1 MNWQDVAKA
10 APTGLKLLGSAL
22 AMTGVG
28 APIGALVGG
37 LGAIIGHAIGQEPT
51 PDNVA
56 AAFADPALQA
66 KLMELQ
72 ETNRADLQKMLIT
85 RDIAAMT
92 EEGRE
97 QAAILADKQ
106 SARLR
111 DTALINAGKTNV
123 RADLMLAGAYI
134 SVVVIVIALVIGHI
148 DAGSAIFALL
158 LMLATK
164 FAGNI
169 GTAFDFEYG
178 SSRGSIDKTAMMASQ
193 ANDTATKL
201 TAAALD
207 APKPAVDKIMV
218 IK

>member
-1 MNWQDVAKA
+1 MNWQDVEKA
-10 APTGLKLLGSAL
+10 APASLKLLGSAL

-56 AAFADPALQA
+56 AAIADPAMQA
-66 KLMELQ
+66 KLLELQ

-92 EEGRE
+92 EEGKE
-97 QAAILADKQ
+97 QEAILADKQ
-106 SARLR
+106 NARLR
-111 DTALINAGKTNV
+111 DMAIITAGKTNV
-123 RADLMLAGAYI
+123 RADLMLGGAYL
-134 SVVVIVIALVIGHI
+134 SVALIVIALVVGHI
-148 DAGSAIFALL
+148 DAGGAVFALL

-164 FAGNI
+164 FASNI

-178 SSRGSIDKTAMMASQ
+178 SSRGSLDKGAVIAGQ
-193 ANDTATKL
+193 ANDATAKL
-201 TAAALD
+201 AAAALD
-207 APKPAVDKIMV
+207 GPKKT
-218 IK
+218 

>member
-1 MNWQDVAKA
+1 MNWQDVEKA
-10 APTGLKLLGSAL
+10 APASLKLLGSAL

-37 LGAIIGHAIGQEPT
+37 LGAIIGHAIGQDPT

-56 AAFADPALQA
+56 AAIADPALQA
-66 KLMELQ
+66 KLLELQ
-72 ETNRADLQKMLIT
+72 ETNRADLQKMLIM

-92 EEGRE
+92 EEGKE
-97 QAAILADKQ
+97 QEAVLADKQ
-106 SARLR
+106 SARAR
-111 DTALINAGKTNV
+111 DMAIIAAGKTNV
-123 RADLMLAGAYI
+123 RADLMLAGAYL
-134 SVVVIVIALVIGHI
+134 SVVVIVIALVVGHI

-178 SSRGSIDKTAMMASQ
+178 SSRGSLDKGTVIASQ
-193 ANDTATKL
+193 ANDTAVKL

-207 APKPAVDKIMV
+207 VSKKA
-218 IK
+218 

>member
-10 APTGLKLLGSAL
+10 APASLKLLGGAL
-22 AMTGVG
+22 ALTGVG
-28 APIGALVGG
+28 APMGALVGG

-56 AAFADPALQA
+56 TAFADPAMQE
-66 KLMELQ
+66 KLLELQ